1 MAYFSSDRNE
11 LGNFGCGAG
20 CSCKSCRTATPNF
33 SQVYE
38 EEEPLEPRSA
48 NSSAPQPNS
57 AFRPKTVFGA
67 PYGPWRARSGAR
79 PSPQDIRLIKL
90 FRVPASL
97 GEAPAPSAMERF
109 GQPGLPLSPSVPIFT
124 TDCPVPPGCPPVAVG
139 QCGAVLRRAIFEAIR
154 LANNAASKLEVASK
168 VEPSKRDKDAK
179 RTAHLFRF
187 FFRHDPS
194 LPVPWAGNVTS
205 GASVAARFRAVAREL
220 GGGRRVTFRCN
231 FGARCAG
238 RVAVTNQDLE
248 PNVINLCARFWAPP
262 ALPGLPPEGFRAGT
276 IIHEMLHVLYSDF
289 FHHAGHP
296 SGDPERRRDNAHCY
310 KAFALRV
317 GDYGGDPNAAS
328 RCRARSA

>member
-1 MAYFSSDRNE
+1 MAYFSTDPGG
-11 LGNFGCGAG
+11 LGEFGCGAD
-20 CSCKSCRTATPNF
+20 CSCKSCRSAANVGEVYEKEEIATP
-33 SQVYE
+33 
-38 EEEPLEPRSA
+38 A
-48 NSSAPQPNS
+48 AQPNS
-57 AFRPKTVFGA
+57 ASRPRTVFGA
-67 PYGPWRARSGAR
+67 PYGAWRARSGTR
-79 PSPQDIRLIKL
+79 PRPQDIRFIK
-90 FRVPASL
+90 VPASL
-97 GEAPAPSAMERF
+97 GEAPAPSAIERF
-109 GQPGLPLSPSVPIFT
+109 GQPGVLLSPSAPIFT
-124 TDCPVPPGCPPVAVG
+124 TDCPVPPGCPPIAVG
-139 QCGAVLRRAIFEAIR
+139 RCGAVLRQAILEAIR

-168 VEPSKRDKDAK
+168 LEPGKRDKDAK

-187 FFRHDPS
+187 FFGHDPS
-194 LPVPWAGNVTS
+194 LPVPWAGNLTS
-205 GASVAARFRAVAREL
+205 GASVADRFRAVAREL

-317 GDYGGDPNAAS
+317 GDYGGDPNAAT
-328 RCRARSA
+328 RCRGRSA